1 VSRANKQI
9 GAKLILVILL
19 GGLAANTPAHTAA
32 TLPILQ
38 ASADVRV
45 APPPIPFP
53 SWTEIARTEASAE
66 YEITFPSP
74 IETSHPENNVVPVRA
89 LLPIEAS
96 GPVPVV
102 VLLHFWGA
110 TDLSADLDLAD
121 KLNRRGIGAV
131 LVTLPYHMRRAPKG
145 TRSGELAIQP
155 DPVRMVAT
163 MTQSVADIRRTI
175 DWIQT
180 RPEFR
185 KDQIGIAGT
194 SLGSIVASLV
204 FAVDSRLSSG
214 AFMLGGVDLAHILW
228 NSSRVVT
235 QREDLRRR
243 GYTEERM
250 RDELKPIEP
259 LEFLSSTERPTLV
272 VGARHDTVIPPVD
285 TGKLIDVL
293 GAPQTLWLET
303 GHYGGVFVQRRLLR
317 TVSTFF
323 EATFAGKRYEA
334 PTKFFAPTIRV
345 GIGLNPATG
354 LQVAAGIDVW
364 QLNAKADGFA
374 SLMIT
379 PRGFQGYIGY
389 RINQGLSLGAVIL
402 PKRATVGV
410 LWSVVL

>member
-1 VSRANKQI
+1 MSRANKQI

-19 GGLAANTPAHTAA
+19 GGFAGLAPAQPVTAS
-32 TLPILQ
+32 PILQ
-38 ASADVRV
+38 APPDVRA
-45 APPPIPFP
+45 APAPIEFSP
-53 SWTEIARTEASAE
+53 WTEIARTEASAE
-66 YEITFPSP
+66 YEVTFPSP
-74 IETSHPENNVVPVRA
+74 IETAYPENNVVPVRA
-89 LLPIEAS
+89 LLPIDAS

-110 TDLSADLDLAD
+110 TDLAADLDLAD
-121 KLNRRGIGAV
+121 KLNRRGVGAV

-155 DPVRMVAT
+155 DPERLVAT
-163 MTQSVADIRRTI
+163 MTQSVADVRRSI
-175 DWIQT
+175 DWILT

-185 KDQIGIAGT
+185 KDAIGIAGT

-204 FAVDSRLSSG
+204 FAVDPRLSSG
-214 AFMLGGVDLAHILW
+214 AFMLGGIDLAHILW

-250 RDELKPIEP
+250 RDALKPIEP
-259 LEFLSSTERPTLV
+259 LEFLAKTDRPTLV
-272 VGARHDTVIPPVD
+272 VGARHDTVIPPAD
-285 TGKLIDVL
+285 TQKLIDVL
-293 GAPQTLWLET
+293 GTPQTLWLET
-303 GHYGGVFVQRRLLR
+303 GHYGGVFVQRQLLR
-317 TVSTFF
+317 TVSAFF
-323 EATFAGKRYEA
+323 ESTFAGKRYEA

-345 GIGLNPATG
+345 GIGLNPSTG
-354 LQVAAGIDVW
+354 LQVAAGIDIW

-379 PRGFQGYIGY
+379 PRGFQGYVGY